1 MARLGN
7 SAGDGARPV
16 STAPFA
22 HTRQGLPVQA
32 AAESAPA
39 RADLPPRVAPTVP
52 PRSTAPVLIATFGA
66 KEKPF
71 EVLRR
76 TVYSRETLTSFRDA
90 VRASYPPD
98 YCHFTCALQFCVIQ
112 ALRVS

>member
-1 MARLGN
+1 MFSKWLAL
-7 SAGDGARPV
+7 AIVPV
-16 STAPFA
+16 TGLVQSPLLPS

-32 AAESAPA
+32 AAEIAPA

-71 EVLRR
+71 EVLR

-90 VRASYPPD
+90 VRASYPL
-98 YCHFTCALQFCVIQ
+98 TTVILL
-112 ALRVS
+112 ARCSFVSFKR